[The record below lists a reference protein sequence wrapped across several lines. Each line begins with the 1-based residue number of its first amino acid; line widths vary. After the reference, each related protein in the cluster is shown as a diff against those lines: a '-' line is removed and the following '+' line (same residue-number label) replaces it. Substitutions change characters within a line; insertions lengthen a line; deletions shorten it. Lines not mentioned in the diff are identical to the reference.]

1 MIYKIWKKVSTTGCE
16 MGDGSD
22 TRKTEIKFYVIPYTE
37 SKEFGEH
44 RASDYGDQD
53 YSYSVSYSCLGK
65 FETSEVKDLMKKLGE
80 ALENEPLKDLLGDR
94 IRKHPLNKKRVSRE
108 ELDAYFGE
116 EDVPTEDTP

>member
-80 ALENEPLKDLLGDR
+80 ALENER
-94 IRKHPLNKKRVSRE
+94 
-108 ELDAYFGE
+108 
-116 EDVPTEDTP
+116 PTRRQDKEAPVEQEKSQPRRA